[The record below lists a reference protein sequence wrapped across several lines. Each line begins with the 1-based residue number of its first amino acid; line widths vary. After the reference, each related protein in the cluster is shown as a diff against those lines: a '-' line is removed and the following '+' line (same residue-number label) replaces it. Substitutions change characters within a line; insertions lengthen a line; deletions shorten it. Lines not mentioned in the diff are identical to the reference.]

1 MTAFLV
7 LSQWWGE
14 VCPVEPFE
22 EIVPC
27 EPETV
32 PLTVCLSLSLVAAEV
47 DEERAE
53 DSAEE

>member
-1 MTAFLV
+1 M
-7 LSQWWGE
+7 
-14 VCPVEPFE
+14 EPFE